1 MRTLPLP
8 TPTETAPFLTS
19 LDITAIE
26 REAHR
31 LRAEAL
37 AGLFRS
43 LFRRIGR
50 LLHIAGTPAHG

>member
-1 MRTLPLP
+1 MR
-8 TPTETAPFLTS
+8 TPTETTGLLTS

-37 AGLFRS
+37 AGIIRS
-43 LFRRIGR
+43 LFRGIGR
-50 LLHIAGTPAHG
+50 LFHIGGTPAHG